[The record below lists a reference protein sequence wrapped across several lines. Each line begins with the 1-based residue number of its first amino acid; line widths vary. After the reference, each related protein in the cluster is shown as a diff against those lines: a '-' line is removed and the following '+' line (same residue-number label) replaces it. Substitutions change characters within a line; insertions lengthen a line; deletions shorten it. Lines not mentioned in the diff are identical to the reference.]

1 MSQPT
6 TADWFQRPQGSDYPK
21 GLYKS
26 SCTWRQ
32 CVLVIESEGDKI
44 NMTAKVQVVLDSQQ
58 PYIALCLE
66 NKDQGQVIFP
76 FQGIHF
82 HCGIEGEAAQ
92 TDDWINTLRTTCPL
106 LPAQDKLYYYAV
118 RSKSSPVFT
127 KVQRPLMDEELKEK
141 LRKLR
146 NIEWSKC
153 DSSIFLQYKNSYTE
167 VSPALDFSMKL
178 HNLVHQDCDGEGFWY
193 YRQNP
198 ESDVTKRHPEMP
210 WLWTNTEDRR
220 EYIKWQPHNPL
231 FFDDNDRICRLLKA
245 SKNERYQ
252 QVREVS
258 DVFNPTRQ
266 HEAWCTESDF
276 GLPGSTH
283 LVHIKILPVRPSD
296 KVVVPKLQE
305 GTKVKFEWALSGVPY
320 AMDTKLADQGAVTQS
335 DSSADLVLRV
345 TGQITLAPG
354 VHSPIVTSA
363 EANTMPIDAQIE
375 ALGEASKSALVFGDR
390 SGNQGRGFSLRRT
403 LLAHGTELEEGN
415 QGYFTLDVHQMSP
428 VRPDVQR
435 ERIGH
440 LSQTFRLDG
449 AQREAF
455 QASLVRVVCGVSL
468 IQGPPGTGK
477 TSTAKAIV
485 CTAAALGCKILLVAG
500 SNKGVDNL
508 AAAVMKAL
516 QRDEQLRGW
525 CGQLVRFRTPRY
537 QLERARGGESSD
549 EGDNL
554 SNVQAHVLA
563 IQYAQEHAT
572 TDKYARSLL
581 ERLADDKQRRL
592 SKEERKGLKGDYEH
606 CVKKVLQNA
615 KIVATTLSNASQD
628 LLRRSG
634 FEPVFVICDEAGQC
648 QEGEITIALTIPSIQ
663 VVVLIGDPKQPPPT
677 VVSEHGTNEGAL
689 YLKRSLME
697 RLHEADYP
705 CTMLLTNYRS
715 HSHIFDIFNRWIYNG
730 ALRLGPNNDSE
741 QRVGKAWDTFT
752 RSRHYFRGYG
762 VVGVRRLFISV
773 IGEAIRAEGSQSWFN
788 QSQAMV
794 AVHLLKNLFAYRTSD
809 GQHIRPE
816 DVMVISPYAAQRAL
830 VGRLMGEH
838 GVSCRDNLTVD
849 ASQGQEAP
857 MVIFMLTKPS
867 KNPVNV
873 GFIADQQ
880 RLNVALSRAREVLVI
895 VGNRFVWDKDA
906 LDKIKKSQGKTA
918 RFLLH
923 LLNDTSRR
931 GHTMVWHGEATVE
944 DENPVGPVEYKCP
957 DRSIYQTAAVSSA
970 PVSSALVPAHPP
982 QRPAQPSGGSF
993 STARWRPSARPVP
1006 EIEGPGTPSRPTPQV
1021 NMPVGPSRQPPVVRP
1036 PTSTSQ
1042 SRDIEEDVSMVDV
1055 ENSEGRQLVQQ
1066 SGCPPSP
1073 VLSPWHARQRSRSP
1087 PHREATYRERSRS
1100 PSSAIDNWLLTRGG
1114 LPQVDLIPRGNL
1126 VSLPVEEL
1134 ESQYRLTRA
1143 AEELAAASARRTWV
1157 EEELR
1162 RVRRDRGSRNSDD
1175 QRDGQ

>member
-6 TADWFQRPQGSDYPK
+6 TADWFQRPQGNDYPK

-32 CVLVIESEGDKI
+32 CVLV
-44 NMTAKVQVVLDSQQ
+44 QVILDSQQ

-106 LPAQDKLYYYAV
+106 LAAQDKLYYYAV

-127 KVQRPLMDEELKEK
+127 KVQRPLMDEELKGK

-146 NIEWSKC
+146 NIEC
-153 DSSIFLQYKNSYTE
+153 SYTE
-167 VSPALDFSMKL
+167 VSPALDFSVKL

-252 QVREVS
+252 QVREVAE
-258 DVFNPTRQ
+258 VFNPTRQ

-283 LVHIKILPVRPSD
+283 LVHIKILAVRPSD

-320 AMDTKLADQGAVTQS
+320 AMDTKLADQGAVTQC

-345 TGQITLAPG
+345 TGQVTLAPG
-354 VHSPIVTSA
+354 ERSPIVTSA

-390 SGNQGRGFSLRRT
+390 SGNQGR
-403 LLAHGTELEEGN
+403 
-415 QGYFTLDVHQMSP
+415 
-428 VRPDVQR
+428 DVQR

-440 LSQTFRLDG
+440 LSQTFRLDE

-508 AAAVMKAL
+508 AEAVVKAL
-516 QRDEQLRGW
+516 QRDERLRGW

-537 QLERARGGESSD
+537 QLERARGGEPSD

-554 SNVQAHVLA
+554 SSVQAHVLA

-606 CVKKVLQNA
+606 CVMKVLQNA

-648 QEGEITIALTIPSIQ
+648 QEGEITIALTMPSTQ
-663 VVVLIGDPKQPPPT
+663 VIVLIGDPEQLPPT
-677 VVSEHGTNEGAL
+677 VVSEHGINEGAL

-697 RLHEADYP
+697 RLHEAGYP

-715 HSHIFDIFNRWIYNG
+715 HGHIFDLFNRWIYNG
-730 ALRLGPNNDSE
+730 ALRLGPNNNSE
-741 QRVGKAWDTFT
+741 QRVGNVWDTFT

-762 VVGVRRLFISV
+762 VVGVRRLFINV
-773 IGEAIRAEGSQSWFN
+773 IGEAIRAEGSQSWSN

-794 AVHLLKNLFAYRTSD
+794 AVHLLKNVFAYRTSD
-809 GQHIRPE
+809 GQQIRPE
-816 DVMVISPYAAQRAL
+816 DIMVISPYAAQRAL
-830 VGRLMGEH
+830 VGRLMAQH

-867 KNPVNV
+867 RNPVNV

-895 VGNRFVWDKDA
+895 VGNRFVWDRDA
-906 LDKIKKSQGKTA
+906 LDKIKKSHGRTV

-923 LLNDTSRR
+923 LLHDTSMR

-957 DRSIYQTAAVSSA
+957 DRSIYRTAAVSSA
-970 PVSSALVPAHPP
+970 PVSSALVPAHVP
-982 QRPAQPSGGSF
+982 QRPAQLSGGSF
-993 STARWRPSARPVP
+993 STAPWRPSARPVP

-1021 NMPVGPSRQPPVVRP
+1021 NMPVGPSRQAPCL

-1055 ENSEGRQLVQQ
+1055 GNSEGRQLAQQ

-1073 VLSPWHARQRSRSP
+1073 VLPPWHARQRSRSP

-1162 RVRRDRGSRNSDD
+1162 RVRRDRDGRNRDD